1 MSPQILILYKSSL
14 DIYHFL
20 AKYCNLQKN
29 FLFVEDS
36 MAVSISFH
44 IIINRAIADC
54 QIIGYDRLV
63 GIDLLI
69 LRTGTIHLFEG
80 NV

>member
-1 MSPQILILYKSSL
+1 MSFSQQDYSKHGNEIR
-14 DIYHFL
+14 
-20 AKYCNLQKN
+20 
-29 FLFVEDS
+29 
-36 MAVSISFH
+36 
-44 IIINRAIADC
+44 IINMAIADC
-54 QIIGYDRLV
+54 QIIGYDWLV

>member
-1 MSPQILILYKSSL
+1 MSLQMLILRQPSP

-20 AKYCNLQKN
+20 AEYCNFQKN
-29 FLFVEDS
+29 IGPISDS
-36 MAVSISFH
+36 MYVSISFH

-54 QIIGYDRLV
+54 QIIGYDWLV